1 MIKFRV
7 ALIQQ
12 GDQPLRTLFDCEAKD
27 KNAAEEAAKKAYP
40 GCTIVNIYPWA
51 K

>member
-7 ALIQQ
+7 ALVQQ
-12 GDQPLRTLFDCEAKD
+12 DHIILRTLFDCEAKD
-27 KNAAEEAAKKAYP
+27 KKAAEEAAKKAYP